1 MSFSCGHHGW
11 RHALSPCPIC
21 HPDVKPTQSMVPE
34 LKAEEIVKPMSIFDE
49 ISPEELLFYATPYY
63 DELQRKKEQHAQQL
77 KEEALNGEENRKP
90 KEHDP
95 NGRKGES
102 SPSA

>member
-1 MSFSCGHHGW
+1 MSFSCRTHGW
-11 RHALSPCPIC
+11 NHAVNTCPAC
-21 HPDVKPTQSMVPE
+21 FPELVKKQEVPE
-34 LKAEEIVKPMSIFDE
+34 LKAEDIVKSLSVFDQL
-49 ISPEELLFYATPYY
+49 SPEELLFYATPYY